1 MAKPNWKTYKHPPIE
16 DPAGHNGGGGG
27 APIQPA
33 PPCGGSQSPLL
44 HKELYTLSTQTAAC
58 LLACCLP
65 GRQGKITRLH
75 TQKSLLKTAP
85 QEMSVCIWTHL
96 GLDFMSWNWSLRLI
110 NSSGPKQKLNFS
122 WLPLHTFSSST
133 RDVNRNYTFVNP
145 FESDRA
151 KFLKSILIM
160 ILRPPRKSFWE
171 NWLWNWSICP
181 RNGMLKST

>member
-58 LLACCLP
+58 LLACLL

-96 GLDFMSWNWSLRLI
+96 GLDFRSWNWSLRLI
-110 NSSGPKQKLNFS
+110 NSSGPKQELNFS